1 MWVMFG
7 PRYAGSHDA
16 STSHPRRG
24 GPGRTSLMRALASWS
39 FRHRRLVVGGWL
51 LVLLVVS
58 LISRA
63 VGPAYSNNFSLPDT
77 ESTRALDLLRAAAPQ
92 ESGDT
97 EQIVIGTQG
106 GATVTDPQVR
116 QRVGQML
123 AEVAK
128 LPHVVAVAS
137 PYSAQGAQQVSRDQT
152 VAFAT
157 VSLDKEAQNLS
168 IPFAKD
174 FVRTATMASGS
185 GVVVAVS
192 GQLAQQANQ
201 PAIGGTGFGVITAG
215 IVLFLVFGSLFAMA
229 MPLASA
235 LVALGTAVSVIG
247 LWSHVMQ
254 MPDFSSELVLLIGLG
269 VGVDYALFI
278 VSRHRQGLQAG
289 RDVGSSIVLAIDT
302 SGRAVLFAGT
312 IVCVAMLGMYA
323 LGISFLFGLAVAASI
338 GVLLTMVAA
347 LTFLPA
353 MLGFVGPRILSRR
366 QRRALEA
373 SGPRHPHTDG
383 FWVSWARRVERSP
396 WLYGGAALLV
406 MLLLAAPFLR
416 LRLGSS
422 DQGNDP
428 VGSTTRTAYDLL
440 ARGFGPGFNGPLQV
454 VTEVNGPQQA
464 DALQQL
470 AATVASQ
477 PGVAA
482 ATPIVTLPGNGAG
495 QVALFQVYPT
505 TAPQDAATTDLIH
518 RLRDQV
524 IPSSV
529 GTSGLTV
536 YVGGITAIFADF
548 ATVLSGKLPVFIGV
562 VVILSFLLLMIVL
575 RSLLVPLKAALMNL
589 LSIAAAFGIVT
600 AVFQWG
606 WLGGI
611 FGVSRPGPVESF
623 LPVML
628 FAILFGLSMDYEVFL
643 VMRIHE
649 EWLRTDDNGVAV
661 QRGLAAT
668 GGTITA
674 AAAIMIVVFGS
685 FILGGQRIIK
695 EFGVGLAAAIFV
707 DAVIIRT
714 ALVPSLMLLMGK
726 ANWWF
731 PAWLDR
737 VLPRIHVE
745 PEDLSELD
753 EEEPVGAGAPSRE
766 GRG

>member
-1 MWVMFG
+1 M
-7 PRYAGSHDA
+7 RKLAG
-16 STSHPRRG
+16 
-24 GPGRTSLMRALASWS
+24 WS
-39 FRHRRLVVGGWL
+39 FRHRWIVVAAWL
-51 LVLLVVS
+51 STFVILFGIVK
-58 LISRA
+58 A
-63 VGPAYSNNFSLPDT
+63 AGTAYSNDFSLPAT
-77 ESTRALDLLRAAAPQ
+77 ESTRALELLQAAAPQ

-97 EQIVIGTQG
+97 EQIVIGTSDG
-106 GATVTDPQVR
+106 TKVTDPQVR
-116 QRVGQML
+116 DAVQAML

-128 LPHVVAVAS
+128 LPHVVAVQPPYGPDAAGRVS
-137 PYSAQGAQQVSRDQT
+137 PDGS

-157 VSLDKEAQNLS
+157 VTLDQQAQDLS
-168 IPFAKD
+168 IPYAKD
-174 FVRTATMASGS
+174 FVNTATTASGD

-201 PAIGGTGFGVITAG
+201 PSVGGTGLGIITAG

-235 LVALGTAVSVIG
+235 LVALGTAISVIG
-247 LWSHVMQ
+247 LVSKVMT
-254 MPDFSSELVLLIGLG
+254 MPVFSTELVLLIGLG

-289 RDVGSSIVLAIDT
+289 RDVGESVELAIDT

-312 IVCVAMLGMYA
+312 IVCVALLGMFT
-323 LGISFLFGLAVAASI
+323 LGISFLNGLAVASSI
-338 GVLLTMVAA
+338 GVLFTMVAA
-347 LTFLPA
+347 LTLLPA
-353 MLGFVGPRILSRR
+353 MLGFVGPKILSRR
-366 QRRALEA
+366 QRRAL
-373 SGPRHPHTDG
+373 STDGPRSSSEAG
-383 FWVSWARRVERSP
+383 FWVRWSKAVERSP
-396 WLYGGAALLV
+396 VVFGGIALLLILV
-406 MLLLAAPFLR
+406 LAAPFFS

-422 DQGNDP
+422 DQGNDA
-428 VGSTTRTAYDLL
+428 VGSTTRTAYDML
-440 ARGFGPGFNGPLQV
+440 ADGFGPGFNGPLQV
-454 VTEVNGPQQA
+454 VAETNDPAQA
-464 DALQQL
+464 AEMTQL
-470 AATVASQ
+470 ATTIQGQ

-482 ATPIVTLPGNGAG
+482 VTPTTTIPEKDGSQLV
-495 QVALFQVYPT
+495 LFQVYPT
-505 TAPQDAATTDLIH
+505 SAPQDAATTDLINV
-518 RLRDQV
+518 LRDDV
-524 IPSSV
+524 IPPAVS
-529 GTSGLTV
+529 GSGLTV

-548 ATVLSGKLPVFIGV
+548 ATVLTSKLPLFIGAV
-562 VVILSFLLLMIVL
+562 VLVSFLLLALVL
-575 RSLLVPLKAALMNL
+575 RSLVVPLKAAIMNL

-606 WLGGI
+606 WLGGL
-611 FGVSRPGPVESF
+611 FGVSRPGPVEAF

-649 EWLRTDDNGVAV
+649 EWLRSGDNRTAV
-661 QRGLAAT
+661 GRGLSAT

-685 FILGGQRIIK
+685 FILGGERIIK
-695 EFGVGLAAAIFV
+695 EFGLGLAAAIFV

-731 PAWLDR
+731 PSGLDR

-753 EEEPVGAGAPSRE
+753 EAAAISGAR
-766 GRG
+766 